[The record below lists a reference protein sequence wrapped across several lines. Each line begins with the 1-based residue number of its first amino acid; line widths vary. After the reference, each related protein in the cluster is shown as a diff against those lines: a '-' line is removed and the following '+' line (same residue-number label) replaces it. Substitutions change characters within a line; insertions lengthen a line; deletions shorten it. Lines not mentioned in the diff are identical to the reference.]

1 MNIKA
6 LKERVKPLEQFSTS
20 SGDQWGDNIDSQ
32 KLTNAKIA
40 HKLDSQEYVFF
51 LSDHTFWGS
60 ANNSVMATR
69 WGLSVKYSDELKAF
83 SIAWK
88 EIDYIVL
95 LPVCGFRFGSG
106 GKQYN
111 FNMFQNGVKDEY
123 RELFEE
129 LALEDMSSYKA
140 DELSVDETIEKA
152 ILGEISVE
160 NITKA
165 IEICDR
171 LIAPS
176 LTSLE
181 EQYNDLDKCEIE
193 RVDYQ
198 GILSKRA
205 ALLKLLGKTIQAKKE
220 LLGFIELCLKP
231 DGGGYYT
238 YYTYFKACMMLAELY
253 EEDKELDEAMVFLN
267 LAASMKSPDY
277 QRNAK
282 DKLKIVSAQKT
293 AYMLGAPRENREM
306 ILCVDEIP
314 VWPVNIFRFIDVS
327 TLRNLKW
334 KFEIG
339 HPQTGEMYIC
349 HPLRPDHYYEVRSFH
364 DRLFDEKR
372 SELVHLLECIGARRL
387 HVEAMTGLSI
397 ENQNKGNVSGKLSAE
412 SLAGASVDFK
422 EETQG
427 ASKHEKGQVGIEDR
441 ELNPA
446 KHPYIPNDLIWY
458 PHEPSWQ
465 RIAQAA
471 LANRYKTLSVE
482 LRYYEDFAVNQKR
495 MTQING
501 ALKSFKQQIEIGWN
515 EESEETLKQKKAT
528 VWKYTATFGGDTVDV
543 PNVQVSS
550 LLESE
555 TEYVDDLK
563 AAFSDGAPAES
574 SRKILERQR
583 KKLGISVE
591 RAIQLEQDI
600 CNSNLSDDEKEY
612 LQDVEDCLEDD
623 VITDAERRMLARRRE
638 KFGIS
643 EGRALELE
651 NIVTTKK
658 QGGHSE

>member
-1 MNIKA
+1 MNIQA
-6 LKERVKPLEQFSTS
+6 LKERVRPLEQFSTS
-20 SGDQWGDNIDSQ
+20 SDDKWGDEIDSQ

-51 LSDHTFWGS
+51 LSDFTFWGS
-60 ANNSVMATR
+60 ANNSVMATQR
-69 WGLSVKYSDELKAF
+69 GISVKYSDELEALSIRWKDIDAIGSESEYAICFVSKGKMYSF
-83 SIAWK
+83 S
-88 EIDYIVL
+88 
-95 LPVCGFRFGSG
+95 
-106 GKQYN
+106 
-111 FNMFQNGVKDEY
+111 MFLNGVKDEY
-123 RELFEE
+123 LALFNELI
-129 LALEDMSSYKA
+129 LEDMSSY
-140 DELSVDETIEKA
+140 EVESLSVDNIIEKA
-152 ILGEISVE
+152 VLGEISME
-160 NITKA
+160 KTTKA
-165 IEICDR
+165 IELCDR
-171 LIAPS
+171 LINPS
-176 LTSLE
+176 LTRLE
-181 EQYNDLDKCEIE
+181 EQYNKLDKFSIKKP
-193 RVDYQ
+193 DYQ
-198 GILSKRA
+198 GIINKRA
-205 ALLKLLGKTIQAKKE
+205 ALLKILGETNQAKKE
-220 LLGFIELCLKP
+220 LLEFIQECHKP
-231 DGGGYYT
+231 EHSYWGT
-238 YYTYFKACMMLAELY
+238 TYFKACMMLAEIC
-253 EEDKELDEAMVFLN
+253 EEAKELDDAMVFLN
-267 LAASMKSPDY
+267 LAASMKEPDH
-277 QRNAK
+277 QRKAK

-293 AYMLGAPRENREM
+293 AYMLGAPRESREM

-314 VWPVNIFRFIDVS
+314 VWPVKNFSFTDVS
-327 TLRNLKW
+327 TLRSLKW
-334 KFEIG
+334 KFETG

-387 HVEAMTGLSI
+387 HVEAMTGASI
-397 ENQNKGNVSGKLSAE
+397 ESQNKGNVSGKFSAE

-422 EETQG
+422 QETQDTY
-427 ASKHEKGQVGIEDR
+427 KHEKGQVGIEDR

-501 ALKSFKQQIEIGWN
+501 SLKSFTHQIEIGWN
-515 EESEETLKQKKAT
+515 EESEDTLKQKKAT
-528 VWKYTATFGGDTVDV
+528 AWKYTATFGGETGDA
-543 PNVQVSS
+543 PNVQISS
-550 LLESE
+550 VLESE
-555 TEYVDDLK
+555 AEYIDDLK
-563 AAFSDGAPAES
+563 TAFSDGALAES
-574 SRKILERQR
+574 SRRILERQR

-600 CNSNLSDDEKEY
+600 FNSNLSDDEKEY
-612 LQDVEDCLEDD
+612 LQDLEDCLEDD

-651 NIVTTKK
+651 NIITTKRARRP
-658 QGGHSE
+658 